1 MKMHLKIWIPG
12 SKVTRR
18 WLLRMNRFYL
28 LLLCVTLYPE
38 IGEKPKTIFLSLP
51 HPLFFFLTSLKHYF
65 GEYPEP
71 LVMKCKKPFIE
82 FWIINQGHLL

>member
-12 SKVTRR
+12 SKVTRL

-38 IGEKPKTIFLSLP
+38 IG
-51 HPLFFFLTSLKHYF
+51 
-65 GEYPEP
+65 
-71 LVMKCKKPFIE
+71 
-82 FWIINQGHLL
+82 